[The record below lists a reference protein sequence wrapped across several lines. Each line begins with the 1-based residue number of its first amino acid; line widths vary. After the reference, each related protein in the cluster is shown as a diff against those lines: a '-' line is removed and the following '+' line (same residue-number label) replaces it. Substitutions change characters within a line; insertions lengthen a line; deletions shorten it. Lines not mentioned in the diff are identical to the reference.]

1 MTQQLA
7 APALTAATRLT
18 RLALPLRAQPSLATG
33 RRCQRLSQRKEA
45 GRIVGGHCGGAE
57 ANMVR
62 GSQHAPVQGLSATP
76 GPASLTA
83 FPALSQPSE
92 VSSPH
97 LRRTGSP
104 SLAEDPARC
113 GGSLGGPG
121 SPAAG
126 GGILVASAA
135 RTPNAYN
142 KTGPDALNVR
152 A

>member
-1 MTQQLA
+1 MTQ
-7 APALTAATRLT
+7 APALTAATGSP
-18 RLALPLRAQPSLATG
+18 ASPPFAGGPSLETG

-76 GPASLTA
+76 GPATVIA
-83 FPALSQPSE
+83 IQALSQPSE

-126 GGILVASAA
+126 GGITFASAA
-135 RTPNAYN
+135 RTLISQKKEPASA
-142 KTGPDALNVR
+142 THASR
-152 A
+152 